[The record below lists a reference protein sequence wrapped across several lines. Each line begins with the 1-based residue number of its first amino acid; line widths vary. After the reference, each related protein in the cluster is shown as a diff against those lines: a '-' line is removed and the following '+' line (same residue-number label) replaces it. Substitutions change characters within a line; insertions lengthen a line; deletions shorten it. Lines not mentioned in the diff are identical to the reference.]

1 MTTIDSKKIFVING
15 SGGVGKDTF
24 VQFVSEFYCRL
35 TNKQVI
41 NYSSVY
47 EIKKIAKDIGW
58 TGSKT
63 ERDRK
68 FLCDLKLIVSEYN
81 DLPFAAMRGKVDAF
95 KSSTDEDILFLH
107 IREPEEIKR
116 AVQEFNAITIL
127 VKRDNI
133 PHITSN
139 LADDRV
145 FNYDYDI
152 VYVGRLTYQKN
163 PEKLIQVMN
172 AVYKKYPFL
181 KCAIIGDGDLL
192 NSIKELVYKSGV
204 DCYIDFLGFR
214 DNPLKIIHDS
224 KILLMTSRFEGTP
237 MCILEAMAIGTPVV
251 STPTDGIC
259 DLIDNEIN
267 GSFAESVED
276 LAEKSFELITNS
288 NKRDQ
293 YSKASIAKFNQLIN
307 IDRYVCEIKESYLN

>member
-41 NYSSVY
+41 NYSSVD

-81 DLPFAAMRGKVDAF
+81 DLPFAAMRGKV
-95 KSSTDEDILFLH
+95 EDILFLH

-133 PHITSN
+133 LHITSN
-139 LADDRV
+139 SADDQV

-152 VYVGRLTYQKN
+152 V
-163 PEKLIQVMN
+163 
-172 AVYKKYPFL
+172 
-181 KCAIIGDGDLL
+181 
-192 NSIKELVYKSGV
+192 
-204 DCYIDFLGFR
+204 
-214 DNPLKIIHDS
+214 
-224 KILLMTSRFEGTP
+224 
-237 MCILEAMAIGTPVV
+237 
-251 STPTDGIC
+251 
-259 DLIDNEIN
+259 IDNN
-267 GSFAESVED
+267 GTEAD
-276 LAEKSFELITNS
+276 LKEVANIFVTDVLQ
-288 NKRDQ
+288 NKIRIR
-293 YSKASIAKFNQLIN
+293 YIAKG
-307 IDRYVCEIKESYLN
+307 RVLN

>member
-41 NYSSVY
+41 NYSSVD

-95 KSSTDEDILFLH
+95 KH

-152 VYVGRLTYQKN
+152 V
-163 PEKLIQVMN
+163 
-172 AVYKKYPFL
+172 
-181 KCAIIGDGDLL
+181 
-192 NSIKELVYKSGV
+192 
-204 DCYIDFLGFR
+204 
-214 DNPLKIIHDS
+214 
-224 KILLMTSRFEGTP
+224 
-237 MCILEAMAIGTPVV
+237 
-251 STPTDGIC
+251 
-259 DLIDNEIN
+259 IDNNSTE
-267 GSFAESVED
+267 AD
-276 LAEKSFELITNS
+276 LKEVANIFVTDVLQ
-288 NKRDQ
+288 NKIRIR
-293 YSKASIAKFNQLIN
+293 YIAKV
-307 IDRYVCEIKESYLN
+307 RVLN

>member
-41 NYSSVY
+41 NYSSVD

-81 DLPFAAMRGKVDAF
+81 DLPFAAMRGKFDAF

-152 VYVGRLTYQKN
+152 V
-163 PEKLIQVMN
+163 
-172 AVYKKYPFL
+172 
-181 KCAIIGDGDLL
+181 
-192 NSIKELVYKSGV
+192 
-204 DCYIDFLGFR
+204 
-214 DNPLKIIHDS
+214 
-224 KILLMTSRFEGTP
+224 
-237 MCILEAMAIGTPVV
+237 
-251 STPTDGIC
+251 
-259 DLIDNEIN
+259 IDNNSTE
-267 GSFAESVED
+267 AD
-276 LAEKSFELITNS
+276 LKEVANIFVTDVLQ
-288 NKRDQ
+288 NKIRIR
-293 YSKASIAKFNQLIN
+293 YIAKV
-307 IDRYVCEIKESYLN
+307 RVLN

>member
-41 NYSSVY
+41 NYSSVD

-152 VYVGRLTYQKN
+152 V
-163 PEKLIQVMN
+163 
-172 AVYKKYPFL
+172 
-181 KCAIIGDGDLL
+181 
-192 NSIKELVYKSGV
+192 
-204 DCYIDFLGFR
+204 
-214 DNPLKIIHDS
+214 
-224 KILLMTSRFEGTP
+224 
-237 MCILEAMAIGTPVV
+237 
-251 STPTDGIC
+251 
-259 DLIDNEIN
+259 IDNNSTE
-267 GSFAESVED
+267 AD
-276 LAEKSFELITNS
+276 LK
-288 NKRDQ
+288 NKIRIR
-293 YSKASIAKFNQLIN
+293 YIAKV
-307 IDRYVCEIKESYLN
+307 RVLN